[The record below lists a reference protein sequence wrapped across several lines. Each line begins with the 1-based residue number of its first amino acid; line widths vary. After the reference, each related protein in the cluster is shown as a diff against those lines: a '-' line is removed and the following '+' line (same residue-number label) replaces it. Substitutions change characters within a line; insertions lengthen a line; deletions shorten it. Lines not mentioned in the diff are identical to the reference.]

1 MKEKTLYWTPRIVTV
16 LAILFI
22 IMFSFDVFGGDE
34 PLGQK
39 LLGFL
44 IHNIPALILTAILVI
59 AWKWEDIG
67 GVVFILSAIAGSIIF
82 YTHSG
87 NTGSIIIML
96 PFLIT
101 GILFI
106 LHHRV
111 YHVRTKS
118 KV

>member
-22 IMFSFDVFGGDE
+22 MMFSFDVFGGDE
-34 PLGQK
+34 PLGRK

-59 AWKWEDIG
+59 AWRWEAIG
-67 GVVFILSAIAGSIIF
+67 GVVFILSAIAGSFIF

-106 LHHRV
+106 LHHMIYRAGTNV
-111 YHVRTKS
+111 KA
-118 KV
+118 